1 MQLKA
6 PKPERLEAETA
17 VDVVAGRI
25 REGIFQG
32 RYAIGQRLIEAELTA
47 EYAVSR
53 HTLRA
58 ALARLEAEGLVEIS
72 TNRGATVRRLTRKA
86 LADLFD
92 LRATLDA
99 YGTRRA
105 AQRIGLD
112 KNRARLETALK
123 VWKRADVL
131 RDVVVHLS
139 ENGKFHNLLFEM
151 SGNERLPEVVRQLQ
165 VPGYRIRFRLLLTP
179 ERLARSCADHIK
191 IGNAILAGDAR
202 KAEAAAREHNE
213 WSGSLLQS
221 LPDTDFSP

>member
-1 MQLKA
+1 MQVKA
-6 PKPERLEAETA
+6 PKPERLEPETA

-99 YGTRRA
+99 YGARLA
-105 AQRIGLD
+105 AQRIDLD
-112 KNRARLETALK
+112 KNRARLEQALK
-123 VWKRADVL
+123 VWKRPDVL
-131 RDVVVHLS
+131 RDVVIHLS

-151 SGNERLPEVVRQLQ
+151 SGNERLPELVRQLQ

-179 ERLARSCADHIK
+179 ERLARSAADHIA

-202 KAEAAAREHNE
+202 KAEAQARAHSE

-221 LPDTDFSP
+221 LPDTDFSQ